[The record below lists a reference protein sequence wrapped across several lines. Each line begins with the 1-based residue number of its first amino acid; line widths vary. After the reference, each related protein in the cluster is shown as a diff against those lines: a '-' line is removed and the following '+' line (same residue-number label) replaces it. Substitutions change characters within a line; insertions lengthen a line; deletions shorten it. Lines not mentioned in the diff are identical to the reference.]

1 MFFPI
6 VTCEP
11 STTLCPS
18 FTVSSICVVELLSK
32 NKELSKGLYVSLI
45 SFENK
50 SSGLSLIIIG
60 IFIALLSSEVEITQD
75 KFDVERKLSDF
86 ESEIK
91 DMEFFLLF

>member
-11 STTLCPS
+11 STTLCPC
-18 FTVSSICVVELLSK
+18 FTVSSISVVELLPK

-75 KFDVERKLSDF
+75 KFDLERKTASCHNENLY
-86 ESEIK
+86 I
-91 DMEFFLLF
+91 